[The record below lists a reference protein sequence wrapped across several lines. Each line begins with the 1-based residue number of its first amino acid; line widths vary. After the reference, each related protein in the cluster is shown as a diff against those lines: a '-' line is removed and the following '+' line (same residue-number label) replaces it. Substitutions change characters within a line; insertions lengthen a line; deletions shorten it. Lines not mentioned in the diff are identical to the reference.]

1 MLGFGLGSNN
11 NHLARKLSE
20 FIASRLPEEN
30 SEVLSSESVSLTNT
44 SNYITFHFLS
54 YHEKIG
60 MMNCIYSFKLNSF
73 YFIDRMVI
81 VSMIF
86 LFLLPYSRQLL
97 QRIHIGTK
105 KIQRRRWRKRM

>member
-44 SNYITFHFLS
+44 SN
-54 YHEKIG
+54 
-60 MMNCIYSFKLNSF
+60 
-73 YFIDRMVI
+73 
-81 VSMIF
+81 
-86 LFLLPYSRQLL
+86 
-97 QRIHIGTK
+97 
-105 KIQRRRWRKRM
+105 

>member
-1 MLGFGLGSNN
+1 
-11 NHLARKLSE
+11 
-20 FIASRLPEEN
+20 
-30 SEVLSSESVSLTNT
+30 
-44 SNYITFHFLS
+44 
-54 YHEKIG
+54 

-97 QRIHIGTK
+97 QRIHIGTI